1 MKQNTDAEMFK
12 NKSPFNVPENYFFDL
27 KNDIQLKTENLNSGI
42 ELKNFFNINAGF
54 SALVCVSILL
64 IIFNYFISS
73 QKKSFIMSSNEIYTQ
88 FENSELLN
96 IDEEFLFEFV
106 PEDDYVF
113 SDEIEYLIDN
123 NADYNL
129 IIE

>member
-1 MKQNTDAEMFK
+1 
-12 NKSPFNVPENYFFDL
+12 
-27 KNDIQLKTENLNSGI
+27 
-42 ELKNFFNINAGF
+42 
-54 SALVCVSILL
+54 
-64 IIFNYFISS
+64 
-73 QKKSFIMSSNEIYTQ
+73 MSSNEIYTQ